1 MSCSAGADRV
11 GERPKSRRVDT
22 TGLNEKRDVYLGRE
36 KERKKNT
43 KQKAKETQT
52 ILTELDK
59 LDTVHA

>member
-36 KERKKNT
+36 KEPNKNT
-43 KQKAKETQT
+43 KQKAKRAVACLEN
-52 ILTELDK
+52 LCWGG
-59 LDTVHA
+59 AR